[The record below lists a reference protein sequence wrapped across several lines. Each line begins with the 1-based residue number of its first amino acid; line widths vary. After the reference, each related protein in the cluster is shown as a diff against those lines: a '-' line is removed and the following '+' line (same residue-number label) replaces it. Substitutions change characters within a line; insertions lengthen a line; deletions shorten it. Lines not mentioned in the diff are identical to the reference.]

1 MVSEVKKF
9 KLIIKFLKSN
19 PGIQEIENKIKEWKE
34 NNELE
39 ETDSSILN
47 EYAQAFKDAC
57 MEAEADGEE
66 LNLDKATDILDN
78 IFEEF
83 YDNSKAHDLARN
95 LTARI
100 PYIDDLSDEC
110 ISNILTLGKMFLLD
124 FEFEILYGLDKN
136 EQNAYTITLSRE
148 LQAMDKSISYKLEFK
163 TSYKFYLNLLNLV
176 IKNQIYFEQNVIA
189 DYTISKYKDYLDKIE
204 NQFDILAQ
212 AKDFDKI
219 NFDFLPEQLV
229 KELNILEKYENVLN
243 VAENSLD
250 EFIDK
255 LKNDLFKNESKED
268 ME

>member
-57 MEAEADGEE
+57 VEAEADGEE

-100 PYIDDLSDEC
+100 PYID
-110 ISNILTLGKMFLLD
+110 N
-124 FEFEILYGLDKN
+124 
-136 EQNAYTITLSRE
+136 
-148 LQAMDKSISYKLEFK
+148 
-163 TSYKFYLNLLNLV
+163 
-176 IKNQIYFEQNVIA
+176 
-189 DYTISKYKDYLDKIE
+189 
-204 NQFDILAQ
+204 
-212 AKDFDKI
+212 
-219 NFDFLPEQLV
+219 
-229 KELNILEKYENVLN
+229 
-243 VAENSLD
+243 
-250 EFIDK
+250 
-255 LKNDLFKNESKED
+255 
-268 ME
+268 

>member
-19 PGIQEIENKIKEWKE
+19 PGIQEIENKIEEWRE

-66 LNLDKATDILDN
+66 LNLDKATDILDD

-83 YDNSKAHDLARN
+83 YDNSKAHDLTRN

-136 EQNAYTITLSRE
+136 EQNAITLSRE
-148 LQAMDKSISYKLEFK
+148 LEAVDKSISYKLEFK

-189 DYTISKYKDYLDKIE
+189 DYTISKHKDYLDKIE

-255 LKNDLFKNESKED
+255 LKNDLFKNESEED
-268 ME
+268 VE

>member
-124 FEFEILYGLDKN
+124 FNFEILYGLDKN
-136 EQNAYTITLSRE
+136 EKNVYKIE
-148 LQAMDKSISYKLEFK
+148 LGLELEAMDKNISYKLEFK

-189 DYTISKYKDYLDKIE
+189 DYTVHKDYLDKIE

-219 NFDFLPEQLV
+219 NFDFLPEQLA

-255 LKNDLFKNESKED
+255 LKNDLFKNESEED
-268 ME
+268 VE